1 MTSSPTNPQVFPIL
15 GSAAQ
20 ILASIDLP
28 KDPLRARKALEGRV
42 TAEVALA
49 AVELADLRRRAAPKF
64 RDPDRMLL
72 TRKGLEQ
79 ATHLLVASWRAAE
92 VLRLAPGCTI
102 WDQTAGLGADAL
114 ALALAG
120 LTLEVSEQDPLHAAC
135 CEANLAA
142 LGFEVR
148 VRVGDSR
155 QQDVVADL
163 ILLDPD
169 RRADSGTGTR
179 GGQGGGR
186 RRLDPSSFSPPVE
199 DWRAALEA
207 HAGGVVKLPPG
218 LDPAELV
225 GPLGLADL
233 PHRWTWTEAGGALRE
248 LTLWTGC
255 LAPAGEPGRAAVRLF
270 DRPAGH
276 VGAAVLSAGTS
287 APPRPF
293 VELDPDALTLL
304 AEPRPSVLV
313 AGLAERAGEELALEA
328 LDPASAYLAS
338 DRPDLPEESGP
349 FLDLF
354 RVVGSSPLDRKRV
367 RKLLGQHGIGPLT
380 VKKRGVDE
388 TSDQLAAKF
397 GQKRGQLGLAIVSP
411 TPAGRRLYL
420 VERLPRGAG

>member
-1 MTSSPTNPQVFPIL
+1 
-15 GSAAQ
+15 
-20 ILASIDLP
+20 
-28 KDPLRARKALEGRV
+28 
-42 TAEVALA
+42 
-49 AVELADLRRRAAPKF
+49 
-64 RDPDRMLL
+64 MLL

-92 VLRLAPGCTI
+92 IQRLAPGSTV

-114 ALALAG
+114 ALARAG
-120 LTLEVSEQDPLHAAC
+120 LAIEVSELDPLHAAC

-142 LGFEVR
+142 LGFEVH

-155 QQDVVADL
+155 RQEVTADL

-169 RRADSGTGTR
+169 RRADSGTSAR
-179 GGQGGGR
+179 GAQGGGR

-199 DWRAALEA
+199 DWRAAIDA
-207 HAGGVVKLPPG
+207 HAGAVVKLPPG

-225 GPLGLADL
+225 APLGLTDL
-233 PHRWTWTEAGGALRE
+233 PHRWTWTEAGNSLRE
-248 LTLWTGC
+248 LTLWTGS

-270 DRPAGH
+270 DSPATAPGGPCAPGPG
-276 VGAAVLSAGTS
+276 VRAVVLSPDAS
-287 APPRPF
+287 RPPRPL

-304 AEPRPSVLV
+304 AEPRASVLV
-313 AGLAERAGEELALEA
+313 AGLSERAGQELGLEV
-328 LDPASAYLAS
+328 LDPSCAYLAS
-338 DRPDLPEESGP
+338 DREDLPGEAGP

-354 RVVGSSPLDRKRV
+354 RVIGSSPLDRKRV
-367 RKLLGQHGIGPLT
+367 RKLLVQHGIGPLT

-397 GQKRGQLGLAIVSP
+397 GQKRGRLGLAIVSP

-420 VERLPRGAG
+420 VERLPLAPG